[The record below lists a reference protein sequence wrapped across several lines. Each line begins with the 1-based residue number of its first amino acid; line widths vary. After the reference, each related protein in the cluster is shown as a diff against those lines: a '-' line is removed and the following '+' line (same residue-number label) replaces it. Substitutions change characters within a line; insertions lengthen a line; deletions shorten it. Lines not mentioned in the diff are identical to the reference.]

1 MRTKQIHASNM
12 QDALAIARE
21 SLGDD
26 AVLLNTQ
33 KNSNGI
39 VVTFAVEDS
48 DDAMLSQLLT
58 DDLLD
63 DLDNLDAITPF
74 TPHIPRAS
82 TAQVEL
88 THPAMAIVSE
98 ALAYHHLPAALV
110 ARIEAHIRQQPLK
123 PSSVLEVAETAL
135 ANALGALIA
144 FTPIATA
151 AKPPAKALMLVGPHG
166 AGKTSTIAKLAA
178 ELTLQKQQ
186 VVLISTDMERLGGT
200 DNLHQ
205 LADILKCS
213 FYICDTRANLKS
225 LLTQFQNKA
234 WVLIDSTGAN
244 IYEFK
249 PLKEL
254 GEFASLQG
262 VEPILT
268 CPAGMDA
275 DEAQEMAGVFNFL
288 NIERMIIT
296 RLDAVRRMG
305 SVFSALTTGGYALSN
320 FTSSAVLS
328 DACSPISPHAL
339 ARLMLRHVRE
349 RMTH

>member
-1 MRTKQIHASNM
+1 MRTKQITAANM
-12 QDALAIARE
+12 QDALAIARD
-21 SLGDD
+21 SLGED
-26 AVLLNTQ
+26 AVLLDS
-33 KNSNGI
+33 KKAAKGI
-39 VVTFAVEDS
+39 IVTFAIEEGD
-48 DDAMLSQLLT
+48 
-58 DDLLD
+58 DDLLGD
-63 DLDNLDAITPF
+63 DLSDNTPYIAPF
-74 TPHIPRAS
+74 TPEIPRAT
-82 TAQVEL
+82 TAKVEL
-88 THPAMAIVSE
+88 SHPALAMVE
-98 ALAYHHLPAALV
+98 QALSYHRLPDALV
-110 ARIEAHIRQQPLK
+110 DRLLMHLQQQHLK
-123 PSSVLEVAETAL
+123 PGTVIEVAETAL
-135 ANALGALIA
+135 SEALSSLLR
-144 FTPIATA
+144 FKPIATA
-151 AKPPAKALMLVGPHG
+151 AKTPPKAMMLVGPHG

-213 FYICDTRANLKS
+213 FYIGDNRANLKS
-225 LLTQFQNKA
+225 LLAQFEGKA

-249 PLKEL
+249 PLTEL

-262 VEPILT
+262 VEPNLT

-305 SVFSALTTGGYALSN
+305 SVFSALSTGGYALSN
-320 FTSSAVLS
+320 FTNSAVLS
-328 DACSPISPHAL
+328 DACLPISAISL

>member
-1 MRTKQIHASNM
+1 MRTKQISASNM

-21 SLGDD
+21 SLGED

-33 KNSNGI
+33 KIPKGI
-39 VVTFAVEDS
+39 IVTFAIEDNEDS
-48 DDAMLSQLLT
+48 MLSDILAN
-58 DDLLD
+58 DIADV
-63 DLDNLDAITPF
+63 APF
-74 TPHIPRAS
+74 TPEIPRA
-82 TAQVEL
+82 TAAKVEVA
-88 THPAMAIVSE
+88 HPAIAMVAE
-98 ALAYHHLPAALV
+98 ALTYHRLPEALT
-110 ARIEAHIRQQPLK
+110 ARILAHVQQQQLK
-123 PSSVLEVAETAL
+123 PNSLLEVAEAAL
-135 ANALGALIA
+135 ANALSAVIA
-144 FTPIATA
+144 FKPIATSS
-151 AKPPAKALMLVGPHG
+151 KPPAKALMLVGPHG
-166 AGKTSTIAKLAA
+166 AGKTSTIAKFAA
-178 ELTLQKQQ
+178 ELTLHKQQ

-213 FYICDTRANLKS
+213 FYIGDSRANLKS
-225 LLTQFQNKA
+225 LLAQFQGNA

-305 SVFSALTTGGYALSN
+305 SVFSALSTGGYALSN

-328 DACSPISPHAL
+328 DACSPISAPAL